1 MVVEVAC
8 RNRAYE
14 PLHNG
19 EFRMVELSKNF
30 GDTSAKMRGV
40 GEYCLESADDPQQMI
55 PHQMGRLLQW

>member
-1 MVVEVAC
+1 M
-8 RNRAYE
+8 
-14 PLHNG
+14 HNG